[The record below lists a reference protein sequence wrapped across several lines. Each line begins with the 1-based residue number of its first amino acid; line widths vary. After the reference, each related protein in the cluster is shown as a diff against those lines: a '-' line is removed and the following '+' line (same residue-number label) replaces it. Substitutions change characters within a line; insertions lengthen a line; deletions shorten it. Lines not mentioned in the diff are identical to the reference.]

1 VTELNPPQAPAVLTV
16 RIGGFLVLALAE
28 LCFEIHIRYGA
39 MQYTICMNKIKS
51 TFTLSIEALRL
62 LSELSKKK
70 GLSKSSILELAIRL
84 LAEQENVQ

>member
-1 VTELNPPQAPAVLTV
+1 
-16 RIGGFLVLALAE
+16 
-28 LCFEIHIRYGA
+28 